1 MRWPFIKLNSRDR
14 GLLWFEA
21 ETGEHCIVP
30 AKVAAQLLLT
40 KILNKIL
47 TEGERGKGKKK
58 VKPEN
63 VTFCHSERR
72 VGDMGQLVWTAHLSG
87 VANII

>member
-1 MRWPFIKLNSRDR
+1 MIGLGSDKKNHVKNETQNMRWPFIKLNSRDR

-40 KILNKIL
+40 EILNKIL
-47 TEGERGKGKKK
+47 TEGKEEKGEKEGK
-58 VKPEN
+58 
-63 VTFCHSERR
+63 T
-72 VGDMGQLVWTAHLSG
+72 
-87 VANII
+87 

>member
-1 MRWPFIKLNSRDR
+1 MTWPFIKLNSRDR

-30 AKVAAQLLLT
+30 AKVAAQLLLAEIDL
-40 KILNKIL
+40 KRLFWQKDQ
-47 TEGERGKGKKK
+47 
-58 VKPEN
+58 KPEN

-72 VGDMGQLVWTAHLSG
+72 VSDMGQLVWTAHLSG
-87 VANII
+87 LANMK

>member
-21 ETGEHCIVP
+21 KTGEHRVVP

-40 KILNKIL
+40 EISNKIL
-47 TEGERGKGKKK
+47 TEGEREKRGK
-58 VKPEN
+58 
-63 VTFCHSERR
+63 RR
-72 VGDMGQLVWTAHLSG
+72 
-87 VANII
+87 

>member
-21 ETGEHCIVP
+21 ETGEHRVVP

-40 KILNKIL
+40 EILNKIL
-47 TEGERGKGKKK
+47 TEGEREKRGK
-58 VKPEN
+58 
-63 VTFCHSERR
+63 RR
-72 VGDMGQLVWTAHLSG
+72 
-87 VANII
+87 

>member
-21 ETGEHCIVP
+21 ETGEHRVVP

-40 KILNKIL
+40 EISNKIL
-47 TEGERGKGKKK
+47 TDFHT
-58 VKPEN
+58 VM
-63 VTFCHSERR
+63 C
-72 VGDMGQLVWTAHLSG
+72 DSG
-87 VANII
+87 GCIVD